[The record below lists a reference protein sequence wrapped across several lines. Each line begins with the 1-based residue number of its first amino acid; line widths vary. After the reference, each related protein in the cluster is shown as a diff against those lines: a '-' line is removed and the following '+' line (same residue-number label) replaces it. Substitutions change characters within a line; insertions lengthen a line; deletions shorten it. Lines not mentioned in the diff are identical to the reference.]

1 MSVSLLLPSVM
12 YLYSSSPQLTMAS
25 TDRGAATPGY
35 EPQPRYGHAL
45 VEYKGCT
52 YLVGGRDSNNR
63 SIGLSSVEVLNPTT
77 LKWQHRT
84 SSGETPVQVYRAAC
98 AVVHNCLYVFGGDVY
113 GRVSNDLLRLDL
125 ESLQWSPV
133 QQANKPPPRYS
144 AGLVADKQ
152 QRLVLYGGVGVH
164 DETLRDLH
172 VFSIKD
178 GEWFSVYC
186 RTGSVMAIHFGFGV
200 TRFHKVD

>member
-1 MSVSLLLPSVM
+1 
-12 YLYSSSPQLTMAS
+12 MAS

-35 EPQPRYGHAL
+35 EPQPRTGHAL

-52 YLVGGRDSNNR
+52 YLVGGHDSNNR
-63 SIGLSSVEVLNPTT
+63 PIGLSSVEVLNPTT
-77 LKWQHRT
+77 LKWQRRT
-84 SSGETPVQVYRAAC
+84 TSGETPAVVFRAAC
-98 AVVHNCLYVFGGDVY
+98 AVVHNCLYVFGGGMY
-113 GRVSNDLLRLDL
+113 GEVSNALWRLDL

-133 QQANKPPPRYS
+133 QQANKPTPRYS

-152 QRLVLYGGVGVH
+152 QRLVLYGGEGANI
-164 DETLRDLH
+164 ETLEDLH

-186 RTGSVMAIHFGFGV
+186 RTGSVMAIHFGFGL
-200 TRFHKVD
+200 TGIHKVD